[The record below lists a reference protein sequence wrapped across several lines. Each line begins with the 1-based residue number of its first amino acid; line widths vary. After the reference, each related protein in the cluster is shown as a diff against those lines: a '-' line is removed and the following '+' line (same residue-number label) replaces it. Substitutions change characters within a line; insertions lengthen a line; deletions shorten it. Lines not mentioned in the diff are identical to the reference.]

1 MRITGIR
8 AVEGLASFFSD
19 DQAAIRAG
27 ALRDGLVYQ
36 GTPVTPGYRRVRQPA
51 EALSVLL
58 LLEGGHV
65 AHGDCA
71 SVQYSGVG
79 GREEPFSAGKA
90 RVVVEGTLAPLL
102 VGQHVD
108 SFRDAMAVV
117 TDAVRGEP
125 GATAILYGVSQA
137 LLDARARATGR
148 TPAEVVVDEFDT
160 GMTLRPVPIFAQCG
174 EDRYLAVDAMI
185 LKQVDVLPHGLI
197 NSVALL
203 GADGGALL
211 EYVAW
216 LSTRVRALRDSE
228 DYRPVLHIDVYGT
241 PGIAF
246 GTAGRVGEYLARLGE
261 AATPFALRVEHPL
274 DAGGREAQIEALAGL
289 RRSLVR
295 LGSDVEIVADE
306 WCNTLD
312 DVRAFVDAGA
322 AHMIQVKTPDLGGLD
337 QAARALRYCAQG
349 GVKAYCGG
357 TCAET
362 ERSAQLSVHVA
373 MACGADQILA
383 KPGMGADV
391 GLSIVR
397 NEMARVMALAAASPL

>member
-1 MRITGIR
+1 MTCRITAVR

-27 ALRDGLVYQ
+27 AIRDGLIYASE
-36 GTPVTPGYRRVRQPA
+36 PVTSGYQRIRQPA

-58 LLEGGHV
+58 ILSDGQV

-79 GREEPFSAGKA
+79 GRAEPFVAGKA
-90 RVVVEGTLAPLL
+90 RVVIEATLAPLL
-102 VGQHVD
+102 IGHEIE
-108 SFRDAMAVV
+108 SFRGAMDLV
-117 TDAVRGEP
+117 TQALRDQP
-125 GATAILYGVSQA
+125 YATAILYGVSQA
-137 LLDARARATGR
+137 LLDARAKAGR
-148 TPAEVVVDEFDT
+148 RTAAEVIVDEFHT
-160 GMTLRPVPIFAQCG
+160 GVTLRPVPIFAQCG

-197 NSVALL
+197 NNVPQLL
-203 GADGGALL
+203 GDDGSLL
-211 EYVAW
+211 TEYVRW
-216 LSTRVRALRDSE
+216 LSARIRSLRDSE
-228 DYRPVLHIDVYGT
+228 DYQPVLHIDTYGT

-246 GTAGRVGEYLARLGE
+246 GTAARVGEYLARLRE
-261 AATPFALRVEHPL
+261 AAAPFTLRVEHPM
-274 DAGGREAQIEALAGL
+274 DAGSRAAQIDVL
-289 RRSLVR
+289 RELRGVLER

-306 WCNTLD
+306 WCNTLA
-312 DVRAFVDAGA
+312 DVWAFVDAGA
-322 AHMIQVKTPDLGGLD
+322 ADMIQVKTPDLGGLD
-337 QAARALRYCAQG
+337 QAVLALRYCLDN

-357 TCAET
+357 SCAET

-373 MACGADQILA
+373 MACGAHQVLA

-397 NEMARVMALAAASPL
+397 NEMARVMALAV

>member
-1 MRITGIR
+1 MSSRIAAVR

-27 ALRDGLVYQ
+27 AIRDGLVYW
-36 GTPVTPGYRRVRQPA
+36 GAPVTNGYRQIRQPA

-58 LLEGGHV
+58 VLEDGLV

-71 SVQYSGVG
+71 SVQYSGVA
-79 GREEPFSAGKA
+79 GRAEPFSAAKA
-90 RVVVEGTLAPLL
+90 RAVVEETVAPLL
-102 VGQHVD
+102 VGHEVET
-108 SFRDAMAVV
+108 FRATMELITKPLAD
-117 TDAVRGEP
+117 RP

-137 LLDARARATGR
+137 LLDARAKASRR
-148 TPAEVVVDEFDT
+148 TAAEVIVDEFRT
-160 GMTLRPVPIFAQCG
+160 GVTLRPVPIFAQCG

-197 NSVALL
+197 NNVEALL
-203 GADGGALL
+203 GIDGTMLM
-211 EYVAW
+211 EYVSW
-216 LSTRVRALRDSE
+216 LSTRIRELRDSD
-228 DYRPVLHIDVYGT
+228 DYRPVLHIDTYGT

-246 GTAGRVGEYLARLGE
+246 GTVARVGEYLARLG
-261 AATPFALRVEHPL
+261 AAAAPFALRVEHPI
-274 DAGGREAQIEALAGL
+274 DGGSREAQIDVLGEL
-289 RRSLVR
+289 RGVLRR

-306 WCNTLD
+306 WCNTLA

-322 AHMIQVKTPDLGGLD
+322 ADMIQVKTPDLGGLD
-337 QAARALRYCAQG
+337 QTVLALRYCVDH

-362 ERSAQLSVHVA
+362 DRSAVLSVHVA
-373 MACGADQILA
+373 MACGAHQLLA

-397 NEMARVMALAAASPL
+397 NEMARVMALAG